1 MVPEPGMDMEVYEK
15 LEDLAEKSGVQG
27 LEEYEEA
34 IKAAAVTGDEK
45 LVERLQGELTDL
57 AIEDPYPF
65 VQPAAEEIKGAIEYG
80 DELQRGVRAG
90 FQPNDFGQ
98 MAITGRNQMG
108 KTNLAKVLLK
118 ELIQQGMTVHVF
130 DPKESFRG
138 LINQLPDIHVLNLT
152 EDVLWNPFAPP
163 VENERLRKFWRSK
176 VIELINELFDLLSG
190 SGSFS
195 QNAIYQLYKKARD
208 QDVYPTIHD
217 LRDYVEA
224 RMEKLRVRSIR
235 YNYAERVLTRLEAII
250 SVIGDTLK
258 PQVGFPIQDLAGEN
272 LVFEWG
278 NASTRIERFLILS
291 IFLSQYYWRKT
302 RYRRRGTIDQVII
315 VDEAEALFDPRDDK
329 SFKKGVPF
337 TKILA
342 SRSKELGLAIV
353 VINQNPSLSAGIKDN
368 VETWI
373 SFAPS
378 EEHTHSVGKEM
389 GLDEEQEAKLTEL
402 QTGECI
408 VKMGRYPEPFGV
420 KADLF

>member
-1 MVPEPGMDMEVYEK
+1 MDMELYEK

-34 IKAAAVTGDEK
+34 IRAAAVTGDEK
-45 LVERLQGELTDL
+45 LIDRLQGELTDL

-65 VQPAAEEIKGAIEYG
+65 VQPAAEKIKGPIEYG

-118 ELIQQGMTVHVF
+118 ELIQQGITVHVF

-217 LRDYVEA
+217 LKDYVEA
-224 RMEKLRVRSIR
+224 RMEKLRARSIR
-235 YNYAERVLTRLEAII
+235 YNYAERLLTRLEAII

-258 PQVGFPIQDLAGEN
+258 PQVGFPLQDLAGEN

-302 RYRRRGTIDQVII
+302 RYRKRGTIDQVII

-353 VINQNPSLSAGIKDN
+353 VINQNPSLSEGIKDN

>member
-1 MVPEPGMDMEVYEK
+1 MAPEPGMDMELYEK

-34 IKAAAVTGDEK
+34 IRAAAVTGDEK
-45 LVERLQGELTDL
+45 LIDRLQGELTDL

-65 VQPAAEEIKGAIEYG
+65 VQPAAEKIKGPIEYG

-118 ELIQQGMTVHVF
+118 ELIQQGITVHVF

-217 LRDYVEA
+217 LKDYVEA
-224 RMEKLRVRSIR
+224 RMEKLRARSIR
-235 YNYAERVLTRLEAII
+235 YNYAERLLTRLEAII

-258 PQVGFPIQDLAGEN
+258 PQVGFPLQDLAGEN

-302 RYRRRGTIDQVII
+302 RYRKRGTIDQVII

-353 VINQNPSLSAGIKDN
+353 VINQNPSLSEGIKDN